1 MQMMVIRYKA
11 HKEANA
17 AIKEEEAMP
26 NEPIKAK
33 QKITSL
39 TSLIV
44 KSKKK
49 RKQQEAFSKSTPM
62 RTLRKV

>member
-1 MQMMVIRYKA
+1 MMVIGYKA

-17 AIKEEEAMP
+17 AIKEEAMP

-44 KSKKK
+44 KSKKQNIK
-49 RKQQEAFSKSTPM
+49 RHLA
-62 RTLRKV
+62 RARG